1 MRYIPYMAVILL
13 MLPLLYTFKVNSL
26 EERVLAEFC
35 QHALEEP
42 TGSTEDFLIDSLYQK
57 TTVLDARLA
66 AAKDQLS
73 VLSCTN
79 REISEWRIE

>member
-1 MRYIPYMAVILL
+1 MRYIPYMVVILL
-13 MLPLLYTFKVNSL
+13 MMLSLHTFLDNSL
-26 EERVLAEFC
+26 EERALAEFC

-42 TGSTEDFLIDSLYQK
+42 TGSTEDFLMDSLYQK